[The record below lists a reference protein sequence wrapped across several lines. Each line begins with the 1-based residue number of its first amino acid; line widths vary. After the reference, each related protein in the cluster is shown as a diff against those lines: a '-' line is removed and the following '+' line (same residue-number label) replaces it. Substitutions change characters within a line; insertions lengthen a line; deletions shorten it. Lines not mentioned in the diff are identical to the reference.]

1 MSDTKLKPCP
11 FCGYNKL
18 KIDRKRKRAGYTGLD
33 DIVYYDTY
41 SVRCPKCFSRGGA
54 VGGRVLSRIAYDG
67 EPPEWATT
75 ADKLQAK
82 AAEAWNRRATDEKE
96 CS

>member
-1 MSDTKLKPCP
+1 MTELKPCP

-41 SVRCPKCFSRGGA
+41 SVRCPKCFGRGGA
-54 VGGRVLSRIAYDG
+54 VGGRVLAGILYVDRI
-67 EPPEWATT
+67 PEWATT
-75 ADKLQAK
+75 ADELKSK
-82 AAEAWNRRATDEKE
+82 AAEAWNRRAENDD
-96 CS
+96 

>member
-1 MSDTKLKPCP
+1 MAELKPCP

-41 SVRCPKCFSRGGA
+41 SVRCPKCFARGGV
-54 VGGRVLSRIAYDG
+54 VGGRVLAGILYVDRI
-67 EPPEWATT
+67 PEWATT
-75 ADKLQAK
+75 AEELKAR
-82 AAEAWNRRATDEKE
+82 AAEAWNRRVENDT
-96 CS
+96 

>member
-1 MSDTKLKPCP
+1 MNELKPCP

-41 SVRCPKCFSRGGA
+41 SVRCPKCFARGGA
-54 VGGRVLSRIAYDG
+54 VGGRVLAGILYVDKI
-67 EPPEWATT
+67 PEWVTT
-75 ADKLQAK
+75 TDELKSK
-82 AAEAWNRRATDEKE
+82 AAEAWNTRTPCPECIKE
-96 CS
+96 D